1 MSFTQHAKLQST
13 MFAPVPRFL
22 PHERVSTQRTK
33 THQQTVLYDPYPSVH
48 RFVAV
53 VCRRLPR
60 QHVPRFPATMM
71 HCKCVRATL
80 CAHKQPNVDSFTISD
95 YVSIF
100 FFLRP
105 CGNASFHF
113 SLRLHNRAFT
123 CALLIRVMLQGVL
136 PIQNVAAPR
145 RSSPEAPKPNVVN
158 AWRGGPLSPAL
169 DCNRT
174 PFSVECIVCCTRC
187 VGLRIAHSWR
197 RLQA

>member
-1 MSFTQHAKLQST
+1 MVSVLLFTGSSRSF
-13 MFAPVPRFL
+13 
-22 PHERVSTQRTK
+22 
-33 THQQTVLYDPYPSVH
+33 
-48 RFVAV
+48 AV
-53 VCRRLPR
+53 VCPDSTFRGSLQLCTLQMLRTTL
-60 QHVPRFPATMM
+60 
-71 HCKCVRATL
+71 RA
-80 CAHKQPNVDSFTISD
+80 QYRPNVESFTISD

-100 FFLRP
+100 FFLQP

-145 RSSPEAPKPNVVN
+145 RSSPEAPKPNVVY

-169 DCNRT
+169 DCDRT
-174 PFSVECIVCCTRC
+174 PCCVERAACCTRC